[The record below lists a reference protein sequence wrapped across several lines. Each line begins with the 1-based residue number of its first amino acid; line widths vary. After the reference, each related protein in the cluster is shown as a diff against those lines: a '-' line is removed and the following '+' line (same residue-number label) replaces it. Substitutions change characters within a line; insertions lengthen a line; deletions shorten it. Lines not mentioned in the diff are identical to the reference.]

1 MGSSGSKRKVV
12 KVKEIGIDEFYER
25 ILRETQ
31 PVAIDIFDGNRDVE
45 GGFEL
50 GNRMVQSKYLI
61 NRKDSW
67 GLPFLVDQC
76 SGSPILVDLR
86 KGLVTS
92 LCFPVASG
100 ARVLL
105 TSNDS
110 LFIVSSKS
118 VLQVSF
124 PKLKQIKFQPMIME
138 RENFSLTTF
147 ETKLLVTGGNIKNAE
162 TNTCELFD
170 GETWTQIS
178 ALNESRSWHSSIEH
192 LGSVYVFG
200 GFRTNTIEKLEGK
213 WRVLQVNLPLAINRI
228 GLSPLSDRILV
239 VGGEVIGQGFSVNGW
254 EFNTQTEGLL
264 PIKNVNFQAF
274 FYNSGS
280 FFDGISYLIGSGM
293 MIAYDPHYKIFTLH
307 N

>member
-1 MGSSGSKRKVV
+1 VI

-31 PVAIDIFDGNRDVE
+31 PVAIDLFDENTVGR

-50 GNRMVQSKYLI
+50 ESGTMRSKYLI

-67 GLPFLVDQC
+67 GLPYLVDQC
-76 SGSPILVDLR
+76 SGSPVLVDLR
-86 KGLVTS
+86 KGLATS
-92 LCFPVASG
+92 LCFPVATG

-105 TSNDS
+105 VSNDS
-110 LFIVSSKS
+110 LLIVSSKS
-118 VLQVSF
+118 VLQVRF
-124 PKLKQIKFQPMIME
+124 PSLRQIKFRPMINE

-147 ETKLLVTGGNIKNAE
+147 DGKLLVTGGSLKDSD
-162 TNTCELFD
+162 TNTCELFN

-178 ALNESRSWHSSIEH
+178 ALNEPRSWHSSIEH

-200 GFRTNTIEKLEGK
+200 GFRTNSIEKLEGR
-213 WRVLQVNLPLAINRI
+213 WRILKVKLPSAINRI

-239 VGGEVIGQGFSVNGW
+239 VGGEVIGQGYSANGW
-254 EFNTQTEGLL
+254 EYDIQTEVLL
-264 PIKNVNFQAF
+264 PIKNTNFQAF

-280 FFDGISYLIGSGM
+280 FLDGISYLMGSGTM
-293 MIAYDPHYKIFTLH
+293 VAYDPHYKIFTTYT
-307 N
+307 